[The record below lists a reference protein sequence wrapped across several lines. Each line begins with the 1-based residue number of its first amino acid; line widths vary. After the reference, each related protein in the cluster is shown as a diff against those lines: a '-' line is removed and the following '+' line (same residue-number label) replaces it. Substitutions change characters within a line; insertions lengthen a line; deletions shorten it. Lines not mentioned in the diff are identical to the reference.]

1 MKQKENGK
9 KMNDR
14 TEEIENMVT
23 EIQKQTKKKNTGK
36 RKQKKQTR
44 MIAMAVTL
52 ISVIIGL
59 VFAFFLYNLDMLPAL
74 YFGIVILVLAL
85 LIAGVGA
92 LLFSSKAVKT
102 LIIGIVC
109 SLLLDSVMGFGIYY
123 MNGAMSALKKI
134 TTTKTEVSLID
145 VYVTTDD
152 MAQSIED
159 TNGYIFGILG
169 AIDRENTDETIT
181 KIQENLGSVIE
192 TTEYDSYILMLE
204 ALENNQI
211 DAMILNAAYVD
222 VLSEI
227 EGYTDIHDRIRSI
240 AEYEIEHKTE
250 TVETPVIEEDKKDDD
265 VFTVYI
271 SGIDSRE
278 GLISKSR
285 SDVNIL
291 LTVNTKTKQVLMV
304 NTPRDYYVAF
314 PNSGGALD
322 KLTHAGIYGVE
333 NSMGALAM
341 LYDTNVDFYF
351 RLNFSGFENIIDSLG
366 GVDVYSDYS
375 FYLSNDG
382 YYIQM
387 GVNHLNG
394 SQALG
399 FVRERYS
406 LPNGDHDRGK
416 NQMKVIQAIIK
427 KMLSTDF
434 LMNYSNVLSAL
445 AGSFET
451 SIPMDLISSVV
462 KEQLNTGGDWNIVS
476 YAVSGSGDTQIPWSM
491 GMPAYV
497 MWPDQNTVDTAKTL
511 MSQVRNGEMIQ
522 QQ

>member
-1 MKQKENGK
+1 MV
-9 KMNDR
+9 DR
-14 TEEIENMVT
+14 TEEVENMVE
-23 EIQKQTKKKNTGK
+23 EIKKQTKKKNTGK

-44 MIAMAVTL
+44 MIALAVTL

-59 VFAFFLYNLDMLPAL
+59 VFAFFLFKLDMLPAL

-85 LIAGVGA
+85 LIAGGGA
-92 LLFSSKAVKT
+92 LIFKARALKT

-109 SLLLDSVMGFGIYY
+109 SLLLDSIMGFGIYY

-134 TTTKTEVSLID
+134 TTTKTEISLID
-145 VYVTTDD
+145 VYVTADD
-152 MAQSIED
+152 MAQTIED
-159 TNGYIFGILG
+159 ANGYTFGILG
-169 AIDRENTDETIT
+169 SIDRENTDEAIT
-181 KIQENLGSVIE
+181 KIQDDLGSAIT
-192 TTEYDSYILMLE
+192 TTEYDSYIMMLD
-204 ALENNQI
+204 ALENSQI
-211 DAMILNAAYVD
+211 DAMILNTAYVD
-222 VLSEI
+222 VLSDL
-227 EGYTDIHDRIRSI
+227 EGYTDINDRIRSI

-250 TVETPVIEEDKKDDD
+250 TIEKPVIEEEKDDN

-304 NTPRDYYVAF
+304 NTPRDYYVPF

-322 KLTHAGIYGVE
+322 KLTHAGIFGVE

-341 LYDTNVDFYF
+341 LYDINVDYYF
-351 RLNFSGFENIIDSLG
+351 RLNFSGFENIVDALG
-366 GVDVYSDYS
+366 GVDVYSEYS
-375 FYLSNDG
+375 FITLDG
-382 YYIQM
+382 GHFIQEGM
-387 GVNHLNG
+387 NHLNG
-394 SQALG
+394 AQALG

-416 NQMKVIQAIIK
+416 NQMKVIHAIIK

-451 SIPMDLISSVV
+451 SIPMDLMSSVV

-476 YAVSGSGDTQIPWSM
+476 YAVSGTGDTQIPWSM

-511 MSQVRNGEMIQ
+511 MSQVRNGEVIEQ
-522 QQ
+522 Q